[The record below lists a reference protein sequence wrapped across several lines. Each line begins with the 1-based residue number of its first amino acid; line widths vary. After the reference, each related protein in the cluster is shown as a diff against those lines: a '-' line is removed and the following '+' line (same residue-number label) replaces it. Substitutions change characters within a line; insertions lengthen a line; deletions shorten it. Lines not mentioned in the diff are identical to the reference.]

1 MSDACR
7 DILRALDNE
16 HRLRILGWLRNPR
29 AHFRGQPAGD
39 LEADGVCV
47 SLLRRKAGLSQS
59 TTSEHLAVLERAGL
73 VRATRSGL
81 WTWYRRDE
89 AAIRR
94 FLDALTE
101 RLA

>member
-7 DILRALDNE
+7 AILRALDNE
-16 HRLRILGWLRNPR
+16 HRLRILGWLKNPR
-29 AHFRGQPAGD
+29 AHFGPQAVGD
-39 LEADGVCV
+39 FKADGVCV
-47 SLLRRKAGLSQS
+47 TLLRRKAGLSQS
-59 TTSEHLAVLERAGL
+59 TTSEHLALLERAGL
-73 VRATRSGL
+73 VRAKRVGL

>member
-7 DILRALDNE
+7 AILRALDNE
-16 HRLRILGWLRNPR
+16 HRLRILGWLKNPR
-29 AHFRGQPAGD
+29 AHIGPQSVGD
-39 LEADGVCV
+39 FKADGVCV
-47 SLLRRKAGLSQS
+47 TLLRRKAGLSQS
-59 TTSEHLAVLERAGL
+59 TTSEHLALLERAGL
-73 VRATRSGL
+73 VRAKRVGL